1 MFGNARVRL
10 RTWLTAGAGT
20 VAAVVLAG
28 LLGAFGALHA
38 PPPPLAAGE
47 PVETGQ
53 WLVKVERAYVAAR
66 GVYGA
71 PVRQGFRALVLE
83 VEMTNRTGQSSKD
96 YFQLL
101 APSEPIGDP
110 ADQQPLIV
118 LTRDATLSPALHPGM
133 TERMAYVWS
142 LPESTPVPAR
152 LNLAVSTK
160 DWKERDNLYGLP
172 GWFNERELGVIDL
185 PVGTAPPAAEGN
197 QP

>member
-1 MFGNARVRL
+1 MFGNARIRL

-20 VAAVVLAG
+20 VVAVVLAG
-28 LLGAFGALHA
+28 LLGAFGALQT
-38 PPPPLAAGE
+38 PLPPLAAGE

-53 WLVKVERAYVAAR
+53 WLVKAERAYVAAR

-83 VEMTNRTGQSSKD
+83 VELTNRTGQSSKD
-96 YFQLL
+96 YFRLL
-101 APSEPIGDP
+101 APREPIGDP

-118 LTRDATLSPALHPGM
+118 LTRDSTLSPALHPGM
-133 TERMAYVWS
+133 AERMAYIWS
-142 LPESTPVPAR
+142 LPESAPPPAR
-152 LNLAVSTK
+152 LSLAVSTR

-172 GWFNERELGVIDL
+172 GWYNERDLGMLDL
-185 PVGTAPPAAEGN
+185 TVEAAPPAAEGD